1 MNIYK
6 LELTEKEWND
16 FTQKDFVF
24 LKDSEV
30 AKDDYVLFYRLENFK
45 LVQIRDVI
53 EYECLQNGY
62 KMYVVNKI

>member
-30 AKDDYVLFYRLENFK
+30 VKDDYVLFYRLENFK
-45 LVQIRDVI
+45 LVQIREVI
-53 EYECLQNGY
+53 EYECLQDGY

>member
-30 AKDDYVLFYRLENFK
+30 VKDDYVLFYRLENFK
-45 LVQIRDVI
+45 LVQIREVI
-53 EYECLQNGY
+53 EYECLQGGY

>member
-45 LVQIRDVI
+45 LVQIREVI
-53 EYECLQNGY
+53 EYECLKDGY